1 MQKVSVRT
9 LTLLVELLTAVVS
22 YQWVDWTHSA
32 KPGAMWLAGDCT
44 EARQVQP
51 ADPCA
56 AARSTQSGAQLHKA
70 E

>member
-9 LTLLVELLTAVVS
+9 LTVLVELLMAVAT
-22 YQWVDWTHSA
+22 YQWMDLTHSA
-32 KPGAMWLAGDCT
+32 KPGAVWVAGDCT
-44 EARQVQP
+44 EARQVQS

-56 AARSTQSGAQLHKA
+56 ATRSTLPGAQPQKA